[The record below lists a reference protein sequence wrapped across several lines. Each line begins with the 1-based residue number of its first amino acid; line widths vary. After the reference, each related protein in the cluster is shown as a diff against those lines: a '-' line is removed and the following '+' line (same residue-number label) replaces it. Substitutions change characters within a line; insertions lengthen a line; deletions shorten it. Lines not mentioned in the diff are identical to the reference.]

1 MGGPKLS
8 SKLLALTWETPNLP
22 VMNTYSNEDWISQNA
37 DLHGLNQ
44 QKGKQ
49 GDGRLLVCPNG
60 ANPNGYFDFSM
71 AGSQR
76 LDSWFWTN
84 LGIAFT
90 GGLYFFA
97 LSFSLKKPVLG
108 CNKEALLPRNMVPK
122 VSGWVRC
129 FTGCHELLQ
138 SNLSRGEE
146 IRAGRG
152 DLRTQDLW
160 GSAENRYKSHGPWL
174 SKRALKNLTTCT
186 GPKRLITSRQ
196 KDQGDPRKFAF
207 KLQRWWQGASSAKLQ
222 TRWPETWFLS
232 SYPLVIK
239 HGNGQSTNI
248 HHHFRW
254 FPNDFPYF
262 PIEPRHL

>member
-1 MGGPKLS
+1 MRIGSVK
-8 SKLLALTWETPNLP
+8 
-22 VMNTYSNEDWISQNA
+22 MRIYMDWIN
-37 DLHGLNQ
+37 
-44 QKGKQ
+44 GKQ
-49 GDGRLLVCPNG
+49 GDGMLLVCPNG

-108 CNKEALLPRNMVPK
+108 CNKEALLPK
-122 VSGWVRC
+122 
-129 FTGCHELLQ
+129 
-138 SNLSRGEE
+138 
-146 IRAGRG
+146 
-152 DLRTQDLW
+152 
-160 GSAENRYKSHGPWL
+160 HGPKSQRLSTLLYWL
-174 SKRALKNLTTCT
+174 PWASPKQLEPRGRNTSRARRSQDSRSMRLCLPKIATRAMAHGCRNELWKIWLCT